1 MIIEGFSLQAAIKG
15 GVVCWEGGVGRG
27 VYSSCV
33 PVVGQY
39 GTEGGIKGRER
50 VFSGGRVATSVG
62 P

>member
-1 MIIEGFSLQAAIKG
+1 MIIDFQFAGGGEGR
-15 GVVCWEGGVGRG
+15 RG

-50 VFSGGRVATSVG
+50 VFSGGRVAPSVG